1 MGIGVTDARRAVRVR
16 VAGRVQ
22 RVGFRWFV
30 QRQAEALGVAGTVRN
45 TAEGLVEVVAFG
57 AAGQVSRLV
66 EALRQGPPQAMVQ
79 SVDVEERPAP
89 APSPSDH
96 FEVIP

>member
-1 MGIGVTDARRAVRVR
+1 MGIGVTDARRAVCVR

-45 TAEGLVEVVAFG
+45 TSDGHVEVMAFG
-57 AAGQVSRLV
+57 AADQASRLI
-66 EALRQGPPQAMVQ
+66 EALRQGPPQAVVQ
-79 SVDVEERPAP
+79 SVEVEERPAP
-89 APSPSDH
+89 AVSPSDH